1 MVWIIVL
8 GLGWI
13 IGLAGVTAAVTSGLL
28 EGAATLRRRPRWV
41 LLWLVLT
48 PACGAHCGARRELP
62 PGDGCE
68 LRQPAETPGGTPGRG
83 AECAGFTSQT
93 AKTPT

>member
-1 MVWIIVL
+1 MVWIVVL

-13 IGLAGVTAAVTSGLL
+13 IGLAGVTAALTSVLL
-28 EGAATLRRRPRWV
+28 ERGGRRPSRGRPRWL

-48 PACGAHCGARRELP
+48 PACGAHCGKPRELPP

-68 LRQPAETPGGTPGRG
+68 LRGPAPGGG
-83 AECAGFTSQT
+83 AQCAVFTSQT
-93 AKTPT
+93 AKTPS